1 MIDIDNL
8 LGDMSNTLSKLY
20 LCKNNTTGLISKDI
34 ENAILEYKKILISK
48 GCILSYSSTIGSI
61 DIITLYNSLVSISDD
76 LQAYDTL
83 FEDASFVTAWLN
95 VNIAISNLRI
105 DNIEVSNYIEEKT
118 RKLKRS

>member
-1 MIDIDNL
+1 MDINEL
-8 LGDMSNTLSKLY
+8 IKYMANTLNRLY
-20 LCKNNTTGLISKDI
+20 ICRNNSSGLISKDI

-61 DIITLYNSLVSISDD
+61 DIITFLVSISDD